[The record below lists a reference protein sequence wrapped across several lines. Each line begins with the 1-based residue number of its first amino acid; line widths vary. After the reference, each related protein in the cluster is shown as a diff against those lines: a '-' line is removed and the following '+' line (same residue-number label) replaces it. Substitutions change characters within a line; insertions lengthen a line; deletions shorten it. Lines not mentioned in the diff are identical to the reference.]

1 MAPAE
6 ILLLPPE
13 LRELRS
19 YCPDGQVK
27 QRALAGP
34 ITLSAPTV
42 RAQKNSL
49 RFRIAKHAGFTQVY
63 KQGLQHI
70 MAVDW
75 KKHADLFWAT
85 R

>member
-1 MAPAE
+1 MAPEE

-42 RAQKNSL
+42 CAQKEFATVSYSKT
-49 RFRIAKHAGFTQVY
+49 RWVY
-63 KQGLQHI
+63 L
-70 MAVDW
+70 
-75 KKHADLFWAT
+75 
-85 R
+85 